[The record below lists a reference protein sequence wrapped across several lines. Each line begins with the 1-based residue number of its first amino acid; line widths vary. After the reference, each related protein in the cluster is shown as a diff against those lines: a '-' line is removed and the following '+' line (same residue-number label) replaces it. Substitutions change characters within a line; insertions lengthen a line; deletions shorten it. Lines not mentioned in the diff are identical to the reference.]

1 MAKLSISSAWSE
13 TASFVKQEAGTLFL
27 ISFGLLALPG
37 ILLQIGIPYLF
48 GGGLMMTPG
57 VRPDPGLILHAL
69 PWFALLVIPLVLLNL
84 WGTLTLN
91 VLALRRETVA
101 GAAFAL
107 AARRILPVFGAG
119 LLIGIGAVVLM
130 APVIAIVA
138 FVGRAGHVGLLALLL
153 LAAFVLI
160 FALWIRLMLINAVGA
175 AEPIGPIEILR
186 RSWALTAGHFWKLL
200 GFLLLMFVVYMVL
213 TLVVGGVGGIL
224 VVLAMGPPLP
234 GTAAAIA
241 VSLLSGVLQAVC
253 LLYFLVLVA
262 RIYAQLSGDESATA
276 RVFD

>member
-1 MAKLSISSAWSE
+1 MSELSISSAWSE
-13 TASFVKQEAGTLFL
+13 TATFVKREAGTLFL
-27 ISFGLLALPG
+27 ISFGLLALPS
-37 ILLQIGIPYLF
+37 ILLQIGMPYLF

-57 VRPDPGLILHAL
+57 TRPDPSLILHAL

-107 AARRILPVFGAG
+107 AARRILPVLGAG
-119 LLIGIGAVVLM
+119 LLVGIGAVVLM
-130 APVIAIVA
+130 APVIAVVA
-138 FVGRAGHVGLLALLL
+138 FVGRGGHVGLLALLF

-160 FALWIRLMLINAVGA
+160 LALWIRLMLINAVGA
-175 AEPIGPIEILR
+175 AEPVGPIEILR
-186 RSWALTAGHFWKLL
+186 RSWVLTAGHFWKLL
-200 GFLLLMFVVYMVL
+200 GFLLLMLVVYMVL
-213 TLVVGGVGGIL
+213 ALVVGGIGGIL

-234 GTAAAIA
+234 GTAAAIV

-276 RVFD
+276 KVFD